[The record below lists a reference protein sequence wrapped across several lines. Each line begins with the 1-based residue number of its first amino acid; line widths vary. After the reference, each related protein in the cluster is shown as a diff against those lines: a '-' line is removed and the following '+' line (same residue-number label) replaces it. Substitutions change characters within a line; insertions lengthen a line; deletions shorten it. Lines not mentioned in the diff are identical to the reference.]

1 MSTSGLNI
9 KTKLFLLLSGLTIS
23 VLILV
28 LVAVNHTS
36 STTIR
41 NDILNN
47 FSQLQN
53 FFKTQQQ
60 LQYDRFLETA
70 ILLAENSTFKGNV
83 ETGDSSTVSFS
94 VLEFSQFAK
103 ADLFIVTDEKG
114 KTLGW
119 FTHPEYFG
127 RDISD
132 RIGVRDAL
140 RGIPP
145 PYEPEWAELWY
156 IDNQLYQTAT
166 AAIYTPT
173 SQIMGSITVGSEFR
187 TFDAKALREDFPVDV
202 TFFYDN
208 QLIATSI
215 DNPDTT
221 EFIQIANQLAS
232 TIDSV
237 TQNTSITEP
246 FQLVINGEE
255 NLAFISPLGT
265 GERAYYLASTPIAK
279 EFESLADMRRNIF
292 IIAAISI
299 IAIMVIAYS
308 LGSFVSTP
316 INNLT
321 HAMLKVQEGDLEVTV
336 KSTSK
341 DEIGIL
347 TNAFN
352 TMIIGLRERF
362 ALTKY
367 VGDHTLKMIQNNE
380 EVDLNDGG
388 TRQTLA
394 ILFTDIRGST
404 NKISTT
410 SPEQFINMLNR
421 TLSDQ
426 SDAVL
431 LHDGSIDKFVG
442 DSLIALFAGKD
453 ALKRAI
459 QASIDIQKSYY
470 SDKEVSSF
478 FNGLGVGVNYG
489 SMVLG
494 NMGAKERMDYTVIG
508 AQVNLC
514 ARLCHEAKPGQILIP
529 EHLIKENNLDKLFS
543 LRPVES
549 KNLKGFSSP
558 VNTVEVLYE

>member
-1 MSTSGLNI
+1 M
-9 KTKLFLLLSGLTIS
+9 
-23 VLILV
+23 
-28 LVAVNHTS
+28 
-36 STTIR
+36 
-41 NDILNN
+41 
-47 FSQLQN
+47 
-53 FFKTQQQ
+53 
-60 LQYDRFLETA
+60 
-70 ILLAENSTFKGNV
+70 
-83 ETGDSSTVSFS
+83 
-94 VLEFSQFAK
+94 
-103 ADLFIVTDEKG
+103 
-114 KTLGW
+114 
-119 FTHPEYFG
+119 
-127 RDISD
+127 
-132 RIGVRDAL
+132 
-140 RGIPP
+140 
-145 PYEPEWAELWY
+145 
-156 IDNQLYQTAT
+156 
-166 AAIYTPT
+166 
-173 SQIMGSITVGSEFR
+173 
-187 TFDAKALREDFPVDV
+187 
-202 TFFYDN
+202 
-208 QLIATSI
+208 LIAY
-215 DNPDTT
+215 
-221 EFIQIANQLAS
+221 F
-232 TIDSV
+232 
-237 TQNTSITEP
+237 
-246 FQLVINGEE
+246 
-255 NLAFISPLGT
+255 
-265 GERAYYLASTPIAK
+265 
-279 EFESLADMRRNIF
+279 
-292 IIAAISI
+292 
-299 IAIMVIAYS
+299 

-321 HAMLKVQEGDLEVTV
+321 QAMLKVQEGDLEVTV
-336 KSTSK
+336 KSNST

-352 TMIIGLRERF
+352 SMIIGLRERF

-380 EVDLNDGG
+380 EVNLNDGG

-410 SPEQFINMLNR
+410 TPEQFINMLNR

-431 LHDGSIDKFVG
+431 LHNGSIDKFVG

-459 QASIDIQKSYY
+459 KASIDIQKSYY

-514 ARLCHEAKPGQILIP
+514 ARLCHEAKSGQILIP
-529 EHLIKENNLDKLFS
+529 EHLINENNLDKLFR